1 MMVAVRRTNTILYC
15 RHWRETVA
23 FFRDVLGL
31 TVAHTT
37 DWLVEFRLTADSFV
51 SIAEAARTT
60 IASAEGAGITLS
72 LQVDDLDGLHRHL
85 AEADG
90 RPGPIQP
97 KWGARVFYFHDP
109 EGHRLEA
116 WQGE

>member
-1 MMVAVRRTNTILYC
+1 MMVTVRRTNTILYC

-23 FFRDVLGL
+23 FYRDVLGL

-90 RPGPIQP
+90 RPGPMQA

-116 WQGE
+116 WQDE